1 VPSSSLRLTCLLF
14 SASIM
19 LVRTSP
25 AIGRWA
31 GSNLSMSEMIVAAN
45 VSLVERHDE
54 DCDLSFLK
62 RTAISGELN
71 QRYIAVE

>member
-1 VPSSSLRLTCLLF
+1 VVFEIIVCASDDLTKGL
-14 SASIM
+14 
-19 LVRTSP
+19 
-25 AIGRWA
+25 
-31 GSNLSMSEMIVAAN
+31 EMVVAAN